1 MAQAAKSKNHGA
13 RAQRMYV
20 DGRWVEAQSGR
31 TYAIPNP
38 ATEEIVAEV
47 PDATREDMRAAIAAA
62 RRAFDEGT
70 WRKSTPG
77 DRRKVLLR
85 VADELER
92 RKEEVRSLLVAAA
105 GAEYVTHLIQID
117 RPIELLRFYA
127 DLALRFEFETM
138 LAVVPVP
145 TAMGIVAGN
154 SMAVHQPVGVCG
166 MIPTWNFPLFVSV
179 QKVGPAIAT
188 GNTMVFKPSPYM
200 PLIDLLLAEI
210 LEGCDLPRGVYNVVT
225 GQSAELGAELVES
238 PMVDKISFT
247 GSVATGKKI
256 MEVASRTLKRIH
268 LELGGKS
275 ATLILDDANLDEAV
289 GAASSPAFFH
299 AGQGCA
305 ICTRILVPEK
315 KHDDLLERMAAFIQM
330 AVKIGDPADPSV
342 MLGPVIREERRL
354 KIEEYVESGR
364 REGAQLIIGG
374 GRPKDLGKGYFLEP
388 TVFGQVR
395 NDMTIAREEIFGPVA
410 SVLPYR
416 SEDEAIRIA
425 NESSYGLGGAILTKD
440 TLRAIEIAKQIRTGT
455 VGINGAFN
463 LFGPFGGFK
472 QSGIGREGGMWGMH
486 EYTEVQTVAWT
497 S

>member
-1 MAQAAKSKNHGA
+1 MAQAAKEQGGA
-13 RAQRMYV
+13 AAAARMYV
-20 DGRWVEAQSGR
+20 DGEWVGAKSGK
-31 TYAIPNP
+31 TYTLPNP
-38 ATEEIVAEV
+38 ATEEIVAEA
-47 PDATREDMRAAIAAA
+47 PDASRDDMRAAIAAA
-62 RRAFDEGT
+62 RRAFDEGP
-70 WRKSTPG
+70 WRKTTPG
-77 DRRKVLLR
+77 DRRRILVR
-85 VADELER
+85 IADELER
-92 RKEEVRSLLVAAA
+92 RKEEVRALLVAAA
-105 GAEYVTHLIQID
+105 GAEYVTHLIQLD
-117 RPIELLRFYA
+117 RPIELLRMYA
-127 DLALRFEFETM
+127 DLALQFPFEVM
-138 LAVVPVP
+138 LPVVPVP

-166 MIPTWNFPLFVSV
+166 LIPTWNFPLFVSV
-179 QKVGPAIAT
+179 QKLGPAIAA

-200 PLIDLLLAEI
+200 PLVDLLLAQI
-210 LEGCDLPRGVYNVVT
+210 LEGCDLPPGVYNVVT
-225 GQSAELGAELVES
+225 GQGSELGTELVES
-238 PMVDKISFT
+238 PLVDKISFT

-256 MEVASRTLKRIH
+256 MEVASRTLKRVH

-315 KHDDLLERMAAFIQM
+315 KHDELLERMSAFIQM

-342 MLGPVIREERRL
+342 MLGPVIRDERRL

-364 REGAQLIIGG
+364 REGAELVVGG
-374 GRPKDLGKGYFLEP
+374 GRPKHLSKGYFLEP
-388 TVFGQVR
+388 TVFGRVR

-416 SEDEAIRIA
+416 SEEEAIRIA

-472 QSGIGREGGMWGMH
+472 ESGIGREGGIWGMH
-486 EYTEVQTVAWT
+486 EYTEVQTIAWT